1 MDTIIRA
8 TDPAGLLGAIPALAG
23 FTPRRSVVLLPFRG
37 ASTRGAMRIDLPEP
51 HQDPEQFA
59 AAALRTLL
67 QVSGLDATAIVVYT
81 DELARTVPDGVLLP
95 HLPVAEALIDV
106 CAHAGLPLVDVLCV
120 TPDGWSDYLDDEP
133 AIRPLDSIPATPE
146 VPGLGDVSG
155 DQAAG
160 SDLPR
165 GDLADRER
173 VGRALIE
180 IEEVMERRRQ
190 GRPSATAEENPIA
203 LMRSGVLLD
212 DLPAFA
218 EELIDPPSDQD
229 PYSCAALLWC
239 LNRPALRDAILV
251 QWARDVEFGCRALSA
266 QLLHASDG
274 AGVPDDIGDVFL
286 GRGPRPDP
294 DRLGCALEVV
304 RRAAGRA
311 PRSAKAAALTA
322 AAWLAWALGR
332 STHAG
337 RYVDEALRID
347 PDLSMAALISTML
360 AAAMLPEWTLHRT

>member
-1 MDTIIRA
+1 MTTIIRA
-8 TDPAGLLGAIPALAG
+8 TDPAELLGAIPALAG

-37 ASTRGAMRIDLPEP
+37 GSTHGAMRVDLPGP
-51 HQDPEQFA
+51 HHDPERFA
-59 AAALRTLL
+59 AAALHTLL
-67 QVSGLDATAIVVYT
+67 QVSGLDATAIVVYS
-81 DELARTVPDGVLLP
+81 DEPARTVPDGVLLP
-95 HLPVAEALIDV
+95 HRAVAEALVRV
-106 CAHAGLPLVDVLCV
+106 CDRAGLPLVDVLCV
-120 TPDGWSDYLDDEP
+120 TPAGWSDYLDDDP
-133 AIRPLDSIPATPE
+133 AIRPPDSIPAAPE

-155 DQAAG
+155 DQITGA
-160 SDLPR
+160 DLPR

-173 VGRALIE
+173 VRRALHE
-180 IEEVMERRRQ
+180 IEDVMERRRQ
-190 GRPSATAEENPIA
+190 GRPPTTALGNPIA
-203 LMRSGVLLD
+203 LMRSGVLLE
-212 DLPAFA
+212 DLPAFV

-229 PYSCAALLWC
+229 PYDCAALLWC

-251 QWARDVEFGCRALSA
+251 QWARDLEFGCRALSA
-266 QLLHASDG
+266 QLGYASDC
-274 AGVPDDIGDVFL
+274 AAVPDDIGDVFL

-311 PRSAKAAALTA
+311 PHSAKAGALTA

-337 RYVDEALRID
+337 RYVEEALRID

-360 AAAMLPEWTLHRT
+360 AAAMLPEWALHRA